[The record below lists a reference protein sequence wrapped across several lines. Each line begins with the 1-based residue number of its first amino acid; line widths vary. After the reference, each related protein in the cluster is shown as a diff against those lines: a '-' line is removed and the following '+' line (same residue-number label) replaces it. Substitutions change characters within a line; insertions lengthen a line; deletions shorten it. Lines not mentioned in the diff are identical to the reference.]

1 MRTILRPLVVVLLVA
16 VLTADAAAQTSSKG
30 LFSVNPARQVING
43 RPPRALAPFSVSNT
57 TEVAL
62 NVRVIPAIL
71 DQRVSGEIVFD
82 ERDAALRD
90 AKKILAPDVEEFR
103 LEPGARRTVRVRWNL
118 QPRGQDVSN
127 MGVVFQGTAATES
140 TAVQTVQRLLT
151 LNFLQLPGEYRST
164 GRFTLLRAE
173 QAGPKTLNLI
183 PRIEN
188 TGEIV
193 QSPQDTRVLVRDAKG
208 DAVFDAPFVSDI
220 ILPGR
225 ERDFPVLVRKVL
237 PKGEYR
243 LSASATFG
251 DSGRI
256 VIRSNFTLVG
266 PNQLPS
272 PKVALENLAGR
283 GEIGGDSEA
292 TAVVHNVGTAPAD
305 TNVKVQLFRLTE
317 RNQLPKEP
325 IEEQKLPFDDL
336 APDERRNL
344 RIAYPGLP
352 AGNYRLI
359 ATYRDTPDTIAREEA
374 DFSPAAP
381 PEDEGSGLLVPFIG
395 GFGAFVIGGL
405 LFFLWRR
412 RRKKD
417 EDEEEEGD
425 VLPAAVSA
433 ASAGAQPAAGPPATT
448 STAPAP
454 ASPAVAAATKPVV
467 DLNSASSDELQEL
480 PGIGPKAA
488 ARIVEHREEYGRFA
502 TLDDLRRVQG
512 FDDKRIAALA
522 GRVSF

>member
-1 MRTILRPLVVVLLVA
+1 MRTFLRPLAVFLLLA
-16 VLTADAAAQTSSKG
+16 ASLTAEAAAQTPDDG

-43 RPPRALAPFSVSNT
+43 RPPKALAPFTVSNT

-62 NVRVIPAIL
+62 NVKVIPAIL
-71 DQRVSGEIVFD
+71 DQRVSGEIIFD

-90 AKKILAPDVEEFR
+90 AKKILAPNVEEFR

-118 QPRGQDVSN
+118 QPRGQDISN

-151 LNFLQLPGEYRST
+151 LNFLQLPGRYRST
-164 GRFTLLRAE
+164 GRFTLLRALQGE
-173 QAGPKTLNLI
+173 GRTLNFV

-225 ERDFPVLVRKVL
+225 ERDYPVTMRKIL

-251 DSGRI
+251 NSGRI

-266 PNQLPS
+266 PNRLPS

-292 TAVVHNVGTAPAD
+292 TAVVHSVGTATAN
-305 TNVKVQLFRLTE
+305 TNVKIQLFRLTE
-317 RNQLPKEP
+317 RNQVPKEP
-325 IEEQKLPFDDL
+325 LEEKKLPFEGL
-336 APDERRNL
+336 APGERRNL
-344 RIAYPGLP
+344 RIVYPGLP

-359 ATYRDTPDTIAREEA
+359 ATYRDTPDTIARAEA
-374 DFSPAAP
+374 DFSPVAP
-381 PEDEGSGLLVPFIG
+381 AKDEGSGALLPLLG
-395 GFGAFVIGGL
+395 GLGAFLIGL
-405 LFFLWRR
+405 FLFFLWRR
-412 RRKKD
+412 RRKK
-417 EDEEEEGD
+417 EDEEELDPTLAGAGA
-425 VLPAAVSA
+425 VPAAGAVAASPEPVA
-433 ASAGAQPAAGPPATT
+433 ASA
-448 STAPAP
+448 APAP
-454 ASPAVAAATKPVV
+454 APAAV
-467 DLNSASSDELQEL
+467 DLNTASHEDLQQL

-488 ARIVEHREEYGRFA
+488 SRIVEHREEYGRYSS
-502 TLDDLRRVQG
+502 LDDLRRVEG
-512 FDDKRIAALA
+512 FDDERIAALS

>member
-1 MRTILRPLVVVLLVA
+1 MRTLVRPLLVA
-16 VLTADAAAQTSSKG
+16 VLLAALPAAESAAQPSSEG

-43 RPPRALAPFSVSNT
+43 RPPKALAAFTVSNT

-71 DQRVSGEIVFD
+71 DQRVSGEIIFD
-82 ERDAALRD
+82 ERDPALRD
-90 AKKILAPDVEEFR
+90 AEKILAPDVGEFR
-103 LEPGARRTVRVRWNL
+103 LEPGGRRTVRVRWNL
-118 QPRGQDVSN
+118 QPRGQDISN

-151 LNFLQLPGEYRST
+151 LNFLQLPGNYRST

-193 QSPQDTRVLVRDAKG
+193 QSPQDTRVLVRDANG

-225 ERDFPVLVRKVL
+225 ERDFPVLMRKVL

-272 PKVALENLAGR
+272 PKVAIENLAGR

-292 TAVVHNVGTAPAD
+292 TTVVHNVGTAPAD
-305 TNVKVQLFRLTE
+305 TNVKIQLFRLTE
-317 RNQLPKEP
+317 RNQVPKEP
-325 IEEQKLPFDDL
+325 IEEKKLPFEGL
-336 APDERRNL
+336 APGEKRNL
-344 RIAYPGLP
+344 RIVYPGLP
-352 AGNYRLI
+352 AGNYRLV

-374 DFSPAAP
+374 DFSPTAP
-381 PEDEGSGLLVPFIG
+381 KKDEGSGLLLPLVG
-395 GFGAFVIGGL
+395 GIGAFVVGGL
-405 LFFLWRR
+405 LFFFRRR
-412 RRKKD
+412 RRKAEE
-417 EDEEEEGD
+417 EDEQ
-425 VLPAAVSA
+425 VAALTSATAPAV
-433 ASAGAQPAAGPPATT
+433 
-448 STAPAP
+448 APAP
-454 ASPAVAAATKPVV
+454 APGAAAAPALTPV
-467 DLNSASSDELQEL
+467 DLNTASVDDLQAL
-480 PGIGPKAA
+480 PGVGPRAA
-488 ARIVEHREEYGRFA
+488 ARIIEHREEYGRFSS
-502 TLDDLRRVQG
+502 LDDLRRVEG
-512 FDDKRIAALA
+512 FDDERIAALA